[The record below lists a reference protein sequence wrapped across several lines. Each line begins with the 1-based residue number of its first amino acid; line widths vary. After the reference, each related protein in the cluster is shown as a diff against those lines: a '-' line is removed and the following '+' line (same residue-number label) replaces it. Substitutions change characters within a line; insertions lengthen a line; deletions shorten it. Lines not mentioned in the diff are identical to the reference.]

1 MTKEDRYS
9 NSRHERPTPSA
20 RFCSLCDAVV
30 NKDISEN
37 SYDKQLTGVSW
48 S

>member
-9 NSRHERPTPSA
+9 NSKHERSNLSA
-20 RFCSLCDAVV
+20 RFCCLCNAVV
-30 NKDISEN
+30 NKDISEI